1 MIKKGNKEVFNSSK
15 VLISIVEKRQG
26 NSESK
31 RSHGEDGRMIGL
43 GEGRSHLRIKY
54 EVVNIH
60 FILGGWN
67 SA

>member
-1 MIKKGNKEVFNSSK
+1 M
-15 VLISIVEKRQG
+15 EKRQG
-26 NSESK
+26 YSECK

-43 GEGRSHLRIKY
+43 GEGRSHLIKY

>member
-1 MIKKGNKEVFNSSK
+1 M
-15 VLISIVEKRQG
+15 EKRQG
-26 NSESK
+26 NSECK

-43 GEGRSHLRIKY
+43 GEGRSHLIKY